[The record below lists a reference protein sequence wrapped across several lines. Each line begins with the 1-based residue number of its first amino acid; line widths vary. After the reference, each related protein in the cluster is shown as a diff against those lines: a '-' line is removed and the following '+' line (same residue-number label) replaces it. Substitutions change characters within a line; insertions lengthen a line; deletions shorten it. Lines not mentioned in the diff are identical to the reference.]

1 MTYRYYAKIVI
12 IRRQQAKDLQKTFSG
27 DCLKKIIGKRGP
39 DVQNKPTNVHG
50 HHAQIYSHVLN
61 SMFKHDSS
69 LVDKEDMEVIKEKFR
84 LKALFDERFGI
95 KLVEHM
101 ANGLSY
107 QSFAGA
113 IGVSKRVLERWEEN
127 EDWILWKERAVAQ
140 GLLYWEKMLHDAT
153 TKEALADAKLMIF
166 KLKNM
171 FPEEYKEKVELE
183 TNMAPTQIIIK
194 GLTGMDEE
202 EDEEEIV
209 EAEVVEPLAI
219 EDNILDDV

>member
-1 MTYRYYAKIVI
+1 M
-12 IRRQQAKDLQKTFSG
+12 
-27 DCLKKIIGKRGP
+27 KKIIGKRGP
-39 DVQNKPTNVHG
+39 DIQNKPTTVHG
-50 HHAQIYSHVLN
+50 HHAQIYSMVIKK
-61 SMFKHDSS
+61 MFEHDSS
-69 LVDKEDMEVIKEKFR
+69 LVDKEEMEVIKEKFR

-101 ANGLSY
+101 SRGLSY

-127 EDWILWKERAVAQ
+127 EDWMEWKARAVAQ
-140 GLLYWEKMLHDAT
+140 GLLYWENMLHDAT

-171 FPEEYKEKVELE
+171 FPDEYKDKVEVE
-183 TNMAPTQIIIK
+183 TNQAPTQIIIK
-194 GLTGMDEE
+194 GLTGLAEDEE
-202 EDEEEIV
+202 EDEEDIEDAQII
-209 EAEVVEPLAI
+209 EPLAI

>member
-1 MTYRYYAKIVI
+1 MR
-12 IRRQQAKDLQKTFSG
+12 
-27 DCLKKIIGKRGP
+27 KIIGKRGP
-39 DVQNKPTNVHG
+39 DVQNKPTTVHG
-50 HHAQIYSHVLN
+50 HHAQIYSHVIKK
-61 SMFKHDSS
+61 MFEHDSS

-101 ANGLSY
+101 ASGLSY

-127 EDWILWKERAVAQ
+127 DSWIEWKARAVAQ
-140 GLLYWEKMLHDAT
+140 GLLYWEQMLHAAT

-171 FPEEYKEKVELE
+171 FPDEYKDKVEVE
-183 TNMAPTQIIIK
+183 TNQAPTQIIIK
-194 GLTGMDEE
+194 GLTGLDE
-202 EDEEEIV
+202 EDEEEEDIE
-209 EAEVVEPLAI
+209 EAELVEPDLI
-219 EDNILDDV
+219 EYDNILDDV